1 MQVQRI
7 AATLYLVAA
16 VGLLVYG
23 FSAQPRNSVA
33 FAFGGVL
40 LALGATRLR
49 SSGRRGA
56 S

>member
-40 LALGATRLR
+40 LALGATRLP

>member
-1 MQVQRI
+1 MKVQRI

-16 VGLLVYG
+16 IGLLMYG
-23 FSAQPRNSVA
+23 FSAHPRNAVA
-33 FAFGGVL
+33 IAFGGVF

>member
-16 VGLLVYG
+16 VALLVYG

-33 FAFGGVL
+33 QRYCQMLWIGDDQA
-40 LALGATRLR
+40 
-49 SSGRRGA
+49 A
-56 S
+56 SFRCT

>member
-16 VGLLVYG
+16 VALLVYG

-33 FAFGGVL
+33 LAFGGVL